1 MSPTRLPN
9 EPIEAAPRTSATTV
23 GFDQLHPWYTVPV
36 EEIAKALKI
45 RHDDIRFG
53 IPAANVAAR
62 ATEFGDNAIPIQGG
76 RHPLALLFHHF
87 FNSITIIFAFI
98 AGISIWLEDYGE
110 LGVVLF
116 VIVFNGLLGF
126 YQELSA
132 EKSLSSLKKM
142 TSGTAT
148 VVRDGKTMVIRVD
161 DVVVGDTVVLGQGD
175 FVPADLRIV
184 ESTGLEIDE
193 SLLTGEPLP
202 VRKHHDVIE
211 DPTLSCALGDRKNMA
226 FRSTVVT
233 NGRALTLC
241 VCGGTQTEV
250 GRISKALSANTEE
263 STPLQRKM
271 NKLLWSLFASCTII
285 VLIVFAANDFS
296 GDGSVILYAT
306 AVAIAMLPEALT
318 AVITVAMTVSV
329 RRMAE
334 AKCIVRKLA
343 SLEVLG
349 GVTDICSDKTGT
361 LTQNKMTVLKFS
373 GSSGR
378 VFRVSG
384 QPLSVHASMIAEH
397 GGAEKTFRELLNEDA
412 SVVSMVRCASL
423 CSSTTLVQ
431 NAEGDLEGSGNPT
444 EVAIQALTMKFRRG
458 REAMLRDN
466 WQVAVDYPF
475 DSTIKRMSCV
485 AVKVSEE
492 GRQESGYVFC
502 KGAPERMLSLCET
515 KLDAEG
521 SATPLTD
528 VDRLRFSH
536 LVENLARRG
545 LRTIFFAERPLT
557 QDEARDPASV
567 EREAAEK
574 GLRFIGVVGIY
585 DPPRPES
592 AMAVQMCKAAGIR
605 VRMLTGDHLETAKAI
620 ACEIGILTEQE
631 RSGEDGASTM
641 CIEGPAFD
649 KMTDEEIAALP
660 ELPFVVGR
668 CSPETK
674 VRMVDA
680 IHARKGVVAMTGDGF
695 NDSASIK
702 KSDVGCAMGSG
713 TDVTKGV
720 ADLVVSDDNFA
731 SIVNAVAEGRR
742 IFTSISKFVI
752 HLLSSNA
759 AEVIVLVLG
768 LPLKHEG
775 RSIFVL
781 SPIQILWLNMFTGSP
796 PATGLSMDKPDADI
810 LNRPPNTKGMFT
822 KELLAD
828 TLCYGVFLGVPS
840 LCAFIVTLYGFKDG
854 VNSDAR
860 DCNKPDGVNC
870 DRIWEARATSFAV
883 LYIGLL
889 LHAYNVRHPRQSVL
903 SMKWFDNHWLCGS
916 VAFGMVTL
924 VPMLYVEPIA
934 TNVFIH
940 RMLTWEWGV
949 IAVALLIFMIFC
961 ELYKLVKNYFFPW
974 ELSTIVIPTEHD
986 PSEAS
991 GTPMSSHP
999 VSPTSALTSRSTR
1012 SVRTAGWG
1020 SSVAPVT
1027 PLQVMFPESTTRSV
1041 ADEDLAI
1048 SFALRSQR
1056 MGDLPTV
1063 RRSVPGSTK

>member
-1 MSPTRLPN
+1 
-9 EPIEAAPRTSATTV
+9 
-23 GFDQLHPWYTVPV
+23 
-36 EEIAKALKI
+36 
-45 RHDDIRFG
+45 
-53 IPAANVAAR
+53 
-62 ATEFGDNAIPIQGG
+62 
-76 RHPLALLFHHF
+76 
-87 FNSITIIFAFI
+87 
-98 AGISIWLEDYGE
+98 
-110 LGVVLF
+110 
-116 VIVFNGLLGF
+116 
-126 YQELSA
+126 
-132 EKSLSSLKKM
+132 
-142 TSGTAT
+142 
-148 VVRDGKTMVIRVD
+148 
-161 DVVVGDTVVLGQGD
+161 
-175 FVPADLRIV
+175 
-184 ESTGLEIDE
+184 
-193 SLLTGEPLP
+193 
-202 VRKHHDVIE
+202 
-211 DPTLSCALGDRKNMA
+211 
-226 FRSTVVT
+226 
-233 NGRALTLC
+233 
-241 VCGGTQTEV
+241 
-250 GRISKALSANTEE
+250 
-263 STPLQRKM
+263 
-271 NKLLWSLFASCTII
+271 
-285 VLIVFAANDFS
+285 
-296 GDGSVILYAT
+296 
-306 AVAIAMLPEALT
+306 
-318 AVITVAMTVSV
+318 
-329 RRMAE
+329 
-334 AKCIVRKLA
+334 
-343 SLEVLG
+343 
-349 GVTDICSDKTGT
+349 
-361 LTQNKMTVLKFS
+361 
-373 GSSGR
+373 
-378 VFRVSG
+378 
-384 QPLSVHASMIAEH
+384 MIAEH

-412 SVVSMVRCASL
+412 SVVSLVRCASL

-431 NAEGDLEGSGNPT
+431 NDDGELDGSGNPT

-458 REAMLRDN
+458 REAMLRDG
-466 WQVAVDYPF
+466 WHVVADFPF

-485 AVKVSEE
+485 AVKTDED
-492 GRQESGYVFC
+492 GAYRSGLVFC

-545 LRTIFFAERPLT
+545 LRTIFFAERALT
-557 QDEARDPASV
+557 EDEQLDPAAL
-567 EREAAEK
+567 ERENAER

-620 ACEIGILTEQE
+620 ACEIGILTEEE
-631 RSGEDGASTM
+631 RSGEAGDATM
-641 CIEGPAFD
+641 CMEGPAFD
-649 KMTDEEIAALP
+649 KMTVEEVAALP

-674 VRMVDA
+674 VKMVDA
-680 IHARKGVVAMTGDGF
+680 IHARKGIVAMTGDGF

-822 KELLAD
+822 KELIAD

-840 LCAFIVTLYGFKDG
+840 LCAFIVTLYGFKGG

-860 DCNKPDGVNC
+860 DCNKPDGVLC

-903 SMKWFDNHWLCGS
+903 SMKWFDNHWLSGS

-934 TNVFIH
+934 THVFIH

-949 IAVALLIFMIFC
+949 IAVALLIFMILS
-961 ELYKLVKNYFFPW
+961 ELYKLAKNYFVPW
-974 ELSTIVIPTEHD
+974 ELSTVVLPNPAD

-991 GTPMSSHP
+991 GTPLSSHLG
-999 VSPTSALTSRSTR
+999 SPLSALTSRSTR
-1012 SVRTAGWG
+1012 SARTAGWS

-1027 PLQVMFPESTTRSV
+1027 PLQVMFPQSTTRSL

-1048 SFALRSQR
+1048 SFALRTQH
-1056 MGDLPTV
+1056 MGDLPTL
-1063 RRSVPGSTK
+1063 RGSVAGSASPKRK